1 MATRP
6 GPTVIR
12 LYDGS
17 LLLGRRIRRALIPP
31 GRLGAAVV
39 RCAAG
44 ALAAVLVLNAAHQAP
59 ILMAVAA
66 GWWCQ
71 RAWAL
76 GPSAAGRHDEP
87 AEPPADGPAAV
98 EEPPADPHRQLLEG
112 VHALIGDRTGIHLSE
127 LYPALLARPG
137 AAHLDEARLRAA
149 LLATGLTIHRSMR
162 VGDIEGRSGIKAA
175 DVQAL
180 LATPPPALPPSTPLR
195 NGDAGQTAGERHG
208 ERAEST

>member
-17 LLLGRRIRRALIPP
+17 LALAARIRRALIPP
-31 GRLGAAVV
+31 GRLGAAAL
-39 RCAAG
+39 RCTAG
-44 ALAAVLVLNAAHQAP
+44 AVAAVLVLNAAHQAP

-66 GWWCQ
+66 GWWCH

-76 GPSAAGRHDEP
+76 GPSAADRPSANGRQDEP
-87 AEPPADGPAAV
+87 AEPPADELA
-98 EEPPADPHRQLLEG
+98 ADPRRQLLEG
-112 VHALIGDRTGIHLSE
+112 VHALIGDRTGIHLAE
-127 LYPALLARPG
+127 LYPALLERPG

-149 LLATGLTIHRSMR
+149 LLAAGLTIHRSMR

-180 LATPPPALPPSTPLR
+180 LATPPPAL
-195 NGDAGQTAGERHG
+195 
-208 ERAEST
+208 